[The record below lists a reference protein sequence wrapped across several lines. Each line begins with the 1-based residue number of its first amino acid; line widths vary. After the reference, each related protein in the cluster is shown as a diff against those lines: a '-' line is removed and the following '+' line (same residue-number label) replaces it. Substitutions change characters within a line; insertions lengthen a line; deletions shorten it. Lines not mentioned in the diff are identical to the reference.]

1 VAGYAYRIDSAMSG
15 TAALFRIQLN
25 DPRRIDELR
34 QALIEGDYPA
44 VRTAADTLVVA
55 HPMAIDPAE
64 ARMELEFFLKAW
76 QRSRPDHR
84 VGARLVA

>member
-1 VAGYAYRIDSAMSG
+1 
-15 TAALFRIQLN
+15 LFRIQLN

-34 QALIEGDYPA
+34 EALVEGDYPA
-44 VRTAADTLVVA
+44 VQTSEDTLLVA
-55 HPMAIDPAE
+55 HPMIIDAAE